1 MDEAALQK
9 SFFLGFRRRVYK
21 TKNSVI
27 ESKVPRY
34 KLQKSSSGPNESYES
49 KQVKKIIVCHV
60 DLSNLFPWA
69 PDFPSHWG
77 HSNVT
82 VSAGYNDVE
91 SLLKARPGN
100 QM

>member
-49 KQVKKIIVCHV
+49 KQVKKNNSLPCG
-60 DLSNLFPWA
+60 LKQP
-69 PDFPSHWG
+69 
-77 HSNVT
+77 
-82 VSAGYNDVE
+82 VSMGT
-91 SLLKARPGN
+91 
-100 QM
+100 